1 MKMKINRYEFDVTN
15 KDIVMDNGA
24 IYQCL
29 TLKHASHPTGS
40 YTWITNMIPTIM
52 SKKQF
57 KELLKINQLILLD
70 RDLYPNTY
78 LKYNKILDN
87 KIVKLYRFNVKE

>member
-1 MKMKINRYEFDVTN
+1 MKIKINRYEFDVTN

-24 IYQCL
+24 IYQCV
-29 TLKHASHPTGS
+29 TLKHDVS
-40 YTWITNMIPTIM
+40 YGGNYSSLKYKIPTTM

-57 KELLKINQLILLD
+57 KELLKRNQLILLD
-70 RDLYPNTY
+70 KDLYPNTY
-78 LKYNKILDN
+78 LKYNVLDN